1 MIAKQHAPSYSTCEK
16 EMHHFVNLE
25 QLLSIPFVKWY
36 SDQPNFDRYLI
47 SIDEDE
53 VSLMAQTD
61 NGEGWWVVC
70 DIEGDRKEIESLDL
84 PLFEDDDDIVD
95 DTEEDEL

>member
-1 MIAKQHAPSYSTCEK
+1 MIAIQHAPSYSTCEK
-16 EMHHFVNLE
+16 ERHHFLNLE

-36 SDQPNFDRYLI
+36 SDQPDFDRYLI

-84 PLFEDDDDIVD
+84 QLFE
-95 DTEEDEL
+95 EE

>member
-1 MIAKQHAPSYSTCEK
+1 MIAIQHAPNYSTCEK
-16 EMHHFVNLE
+16 ERHHFLNLE

-47 SIDEDE
+47 SIYDDE
-53 VSLMAQTD
+53 VSLMAQTGNNRD
-61 NGEGWWVVC
+61 WWVVC

-84 PLFEDDDDIVD
+84 PLFD
-95 DTEEDEL
+95 EEEL

>member
-1 MIAKQHAPSYSTCEK
+1 MIAKQYAPSYSTCEK

-47 SIDEDE
+47 SIDDDE

-84 PLFEDDDDIVD
+84 PLFE
-95 DTEEDEL
+95 EE